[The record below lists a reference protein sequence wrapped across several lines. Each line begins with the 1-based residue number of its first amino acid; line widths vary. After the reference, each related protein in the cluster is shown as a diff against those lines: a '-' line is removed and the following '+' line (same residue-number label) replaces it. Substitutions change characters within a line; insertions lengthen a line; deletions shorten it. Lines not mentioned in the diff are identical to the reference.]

1 MQNPPHTQ
9 PLVDKAALKRRIEC
23 LDAPADVKLLLDNLL
38 DATLMVSGKIV
49 QIGSKILETI
59 FEFSRAYPG
68 ITLGVLAAL
77 VMAYLVSSIP
87 VLGPV
92 LSPVLTP
99 LLLILGIG
107 LGALN
112 DLTDP
117 SMKLKM
123 AGLEADF
130 HVLSSR

>member
-1 MQNPPHTQ
+1 MQNPPRTQ
-9 PLVDKAALKRRIEC
+9 PLVDKAALKRRIES

-38 DATLMVSGKIV
+38 DATLLVSGKIV

-59 FEFSRAYPG
+59 FEFARAYPG

-77 VMAYLVSSIP
+77 VIAYLVSSIP

-130 HVLSSR
+130 HVLTSR